1 MQRYRCLK
9 LARDAAATGGT
20 AATMLNAANEV
31 AVDAFLGR
39 QLRFDRIPEVID
51 ATLQTLAVRDAG
63 SVELVLE
70 ADQRARELARK
81 RVSQLQG
88 VA

>member
-1 MQRYRCLK
+1 MKWRL
-9 LARDAAATGGT
+9 
-20 AATMLNAANEV
+20 MH
-31 AVDAFLGR
+31 FLGR

-51 ATLQTLAVRDAG
+51 ATLQNLAVRDAG
-63 SVELVLE
+63 CVDQVLE

-81 RVSQLQG
+81 QVYQLQG